1 MHISNL
7 SFLVEENGLD
17 VVARA
22 ERVIAVVHQL
32 VGRGVNT
39 MATGE
44 DLHTILFI
52 QWVIFYES
60 KTLSVFPALRTKSL
74 GRV

>member
-1 MHISNL
+1 MLISNL
-7 SFLVEENGLD
+7 SLLIEENGLN

-32 VGRGVNT
+32 VGRGVNA
-39 MATGE
+39 MAAGK
-44 DLHTILFI
+44 DLHTIFI
-52 QWVIFYES
+52 QLAIFYES
-60 KTLSVFPALRTKSL
+60 KTLSVFPALRMKSL